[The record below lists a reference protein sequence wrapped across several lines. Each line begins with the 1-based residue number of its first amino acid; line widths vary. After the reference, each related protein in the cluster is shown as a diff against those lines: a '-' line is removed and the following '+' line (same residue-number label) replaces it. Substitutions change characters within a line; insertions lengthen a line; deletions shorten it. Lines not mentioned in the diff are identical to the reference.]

1 MGQGGAREG
10 TWSVSEQFVHLGSGG
25 DPGRRISHSL
35 VAPRAPGLQILEG
48 GEEIWAS
55 PAAQLGE
62 GEGSSA
68 PLHPAAGVN
77 PIESPWPLFGQQRG
91 VWPWFIPLWMFG
103 DGFQHPR
110 GDVGAGGDAAPP
122 RGEAQVEGIRAEPG
136 VAPGTSPPCV
146 PREELVAWQK
156 GLETSAGVVGEGEDS
171 SGDACGESKWGQGNG
186 EGLAVPWA
194 GHGAGMLRV
203 APPQARSCC
212 GFKQDKL
219 RDRTSPRAPGGLETV
234 SGFGDPKAPSSWRW
248 GDFLSEGLAL
258 TRGPKRNRQHFT
270 TPPKTRHG
278 ARCKAQLGLCHQLLL
293 AFWPPAREQRPG
305 RSCRAV
311 RATPLSPHP
320 WARCPR
326 CQPRRGN
333 ACPDSL
339 PSAHRGSSAELPGW
353 K

>member
-10 TWSVSEQFVHLGSGG
+10 TWSVWGQFVRLGSGG
-25 DPGRRISHSL
+25 DPGRRISHGL
-35 VAPRAPGLQILEG
+35 VAPRAPGLQILG
-48 GEEIWAS
+48 GREEIWAS

-194 GHGAGMLRV
+194 GHRAGMLRV

-212 GFKQDKL
+212 GFKQENLK
-219 RDRTSPRAPGGLETV
+219 DRTSPRAPGGLETV

-258 TRGPKRNRQHFT
+258 TCGPKCNRQHFA
-270 TPPKTRHG
+270 TPPQNK
-278 ARCKAQLGLCHQLLL
+278 AR
-293 AFWPPAREQRPG
+293 
-305 RSCRAV
+305 RSLQGTARAV
-311 RATPLSPHP
+311 
-320 WARCPR
+320 
-326 CQPRRGN
+326 
-333 ACPDSL
+333 
-339 PSAHRGSSAELPGW
+339 PSASARFLASSQRAKARQELQGRACHPAVPTPVGTVPAVPAAARKRLPGQLALSTSGQLC
-353 K
+353 